1 MLPPGTIEAF
11 GLFLVR
17 TSALILAA
25 PLLGTGATF
34 SGYRVGLIGVLSV
47 VFFLAAG
54 TPTIPEVH
62 VVGYG
67 IFALREIMVGLTLAF
82 LLHVVVLAV
91 RVSSELIGHEM
102 AFNISR
108 IVDPAT
114 GASVP
119 VVAHMYELLF
129 FLAFLSVDG
138 HLWMVRAL
146 MESFGRAPVGNM
158 ALSENVPGLMVDQF
172 GQLFAAGITFAAPV
186 LVLLMMISITIGLL
200 TRAVPQIN
208 VMEFGFNLRISGGL
222 VAMFLFAP
230 VLAPALDRLLA
241 RLMDGL
247 NAGLDALAV

>member
-1 MLPPGTIEAF
+1 MFPPGMIEAF

-25 PLLGTGATF
+25 PLLGTGSTF

-62 VVGYG
+62 AISYG
-67 IFALREIMVGLTLAF
+67 IFALREILVGLTLAF
-82 LLHVVVLAV
+82 LLHVVILAV

-146 MESFGRAPVGNM
+146 MESFGRAPVGDVSFNQGVT
-158 ALSENVPGLMVDQF
+158 ALLVDQF
-172 GQLFAAGITFAAPV
+172 SQLFAAGITFAAPV

-208 VMEFGFNLRISGGL
+208 VLEFGFNLRISGGL

-230 VLAPALDRLLA
+230 VLAPALNRLLA
-241 RLMDGL
+241 RLMQGL
-247 NAGLDALAV
+247 NAGLDAIAV

>member
-1 MLPPGTIEAF
+1 MFPPGTIEAF

-17 TSALILAA
+17 TSAMILAA

-67 IFALREIMVGLTLAF
+67 ICAMREILVGLTLAF
-82 LLHVVVLAV
+82 LLHVVVLSV

-119 VVAHMYELLF
+119 VLAHMYELLF
-129 FLAFLSVDG
+129 FLAFLSVNG
-138 HLWMVRAL
+138 HLWMMRAL
-146 MESFGRAPVGNM
+146 MESYERAPVGSMTFNRGVTGF
-158 ALSENVPGLMVDQF
+158 LLDQF
-172 GQLFAAGITFAAPV
+172 QQLFAAGITFAAPV
-186 LVLLMMISITIGLL
+186 LVLLMLVSITFGLH
-200 TRAVPQIN
+200 TKAVPQIN
-208 VMEFGFNLRISGGL
+208 VMEFVFHLRVSGGL

-230 VLAPALDRLLA
+230 LLAPALDRLLA
-241 RLMDGL
+241 RLMEGL
-247 NAGLDALAV
+247 NAGLDAIAV